1 MLSNCLDSTAVSEI
15 SLRSSSILRA
25 GVTFGMRITVTHF
38 QSAGIYPSLIESL
51 NMAHMGGAKLMAW
64 SLKIQFGLSSGPI
77 ALLIL
82 MAFSSLVTIG
92 VNDIRHRDSAV
103 GGQSTRVKRI

>member
-15 SLRSSSILRA
+15 GLRSSSILRA
-25 GVTFGMRITVTHF
+25 GVTFGMGITVAHF

-64 SLKIQFGLSSGPI
+64 SLKIQFGIS
-77 ALLIL
+77 IL
-82 MAFSSLVTIG
+82 KEKFDRKSNWGKYEIEVR
-92 VNDIRHRDSAV
+92 N
-103 GGQSTRVKRI
+103 K